1 MASQSYMRVGDA
13 DREATAGELREHFAS
28 GRLTQ
33 EEFDERLNQTFAA
46 KTRADL
52 DAVLRD
58 LPSARPLTA
67 TAPPR
72 SDYGS
77 GTWSGSGAWSGSA
90 HGGTGGGTGRRTGI
104 LTGAMA
110 ALWSMVLVFG
120 VLDLGFGVFGG
131 RPLGIGLILAALA
144 VLRRL
149 VFRRVFSRRR
159 GWGGPGGRSARR
171 R

>member
-13 DREATAGELREHFAS
+13 EREATAGELREHFAS

-46 KTRADL
+46 KTKADL

-58 LPSARPLTA
+58 LPSVRPLA
-67 TAPPR
+67 TSAPR

-77 GTWSGSGAWSGSA
+77 GRWSSSGASGSSGA
-90 HGGTGGGTGRRTGI
+90 GTGRRMGI

-120 VLDLGFGVFGG
+120 VLDLGFGGFGT
-131 RPLGIGLILAALA
+131 RPIGIGLILAALA
-144 VLRRL
+144 MLRRL
-149 VFRRVFSRRR
+149 FFGRIFGRRR
-159 GWGGPGGRSARR
+159 GWGGPRGPRGRR

>member
-1 MASQSYMRVGDA
+1 MASQSNMRVGDA
-13 DREATAGELREHFAS
+13 EREATAGELREHFAS

-33 EEFDERLNQTFAA
+33 AEFDERLNQTFAA

-58 LPSARPLTA
+58 LPSARPLAA

-77 GTWSGSGAWSGSA
+77 T
-90 HGGTGGGTGRRTGI
+90 HGGTRRRMGI

-120 VLDLGFGVFGG
+120 VLDFGFGFGGLGG
-131 RPLGIGLILAALA
+131 RPIGIGLILAALA
-144 VLRRL
+144 MLRRL
-149 VFRRVFSRRR
+149 VFRRVFGRRG
-159 GWGGPGGRSARR
+159 GWGGPRGRR